1 MNALRALFLAV
12 GGAVGVVYPFVAV
25 ILLGRGF
32 DVVGVGVVTALSALA
47 FTASVPAW
55 GHVADVMLGRPRA
68 LQVSAIG
75 GGLALAV
82 TLLPVPPI
90 VVAICFIAFS
100 ASESAFAPLSDA
112 LAVNGVQDARRDYA
126 RIRLMSSLSFAV
138 ATIAAGFVY
147 DQTGYAPMPI
157 LFALAAAVVVL
168 SAAFVPDVERA
179 DLRSLAPV
187 ATPTEAASREPARRF
202 GSASVALAMA
212 PRLPLALL
220 AIGLIHVGI
229 LAGFTFLSVR
239 LQQLGAEPS
248 TIALSAGIS
257 AFAEI
262 PAFLVL
268 GGLAQRF
275 GIRAV
280 FITST
285 LIYSA
290 CFASWMVLDS
300 PILIVATRIVTGFG
314 FAGIGRRGRLDDRHL
329 AARPPAGNRPSALP
343 DDGFRPGGRRRQCR
357 WRHRVRQCGVRR
369 RLRPG
374 DDRRPARGGG
384 WARGAAA
391 RPGAGGDRPS
401 RRMNATIGFDPGR
414 SLASRPNLI
423 ALGPRLSAA
432 WPTNGRIGGRRR
444 GRDRQGMPRG
454 RVPPP

>member
-12 GGAVGVVYPFVAV
+12 GGAIGVVYPFIAV

-32 DVVGVGVVTALSALA
+32 DVIGVGVVTALSALA

-55 GHVADVMLGRPRA
+55 GHLADVVLGRPRA

-112 LAVNGVQDARRDYA
+112 LAVNGVTDARRDYA

-157 LFALAAAVVVL
+157 LFALAAAVVVV
-168 SAAFVPDVERA
+168 SAAFAPDVERA
-179 DLRSLAPV
+179 DLRTLEPP
-187 ATPTEAASREPARRF
+187 ATPTEADAATVGPSTVPLARTSRGSTRRF
-202 GSASVALAMA
+202 GSASVALAIA

-248 TIALSAGIS
+248 AIALSAGIS

-262 PAFLVL
+262 PAFLIL

-280 FITST
+280 FIAST

-290 CFASWMVLDS
+290 CFASWMVLES
-300 PILIVATRIVTGFG
+300 PILIIATRIVTGFG
-314 FAGIGRRGRLDDRHL
+314 FAGIGVAAVLTIATLLPDRLQGTGQSLYQTTAYGL
-329 AARPPAGNRPSALP
+329 AAIVAN
-343 DDGFRPGGRRRQCR
+343 
-357 WRHRVRQCGVRR
+357 V
-369 RLRPG
+369 
-374 DDRRPARGGG
+374 GGG
-384 WARGAAA
+384 IVYGTAGYAAVFGLAMIVGLLAAA
-391 RPGAGGDRPS
+391 VG
-401 RRMNATIGFDPGR
+401 
-414 SLASRPNLI
+414 LV
-423 ALGPRLSAA
+423 AL
-432 WPTNGRIGGRRR
+432 
-444 GRDRQGMPRG
+444 PRG
-454 RVPPP
+454 RVRVTEARSRG

>member
-157 LFALAAAVVVL
+157 LFALAAAVVVA

-179 DLRSLAPV
+179 DLQSLAPV

-248 TIALSAGIS
+248 AIALSAGIS

-314 FAGIGRRGRLDDRHL
+314 FAGIGVAAVLTIAALLPDRLQGTGQALYQTTAFGL
-329 AARPPAGNRPSALP
+329 AAVVAN
-343 DDGFRPGGRRRQCR
+343 
-357 WRHRVRQCGVRR
+357 V
-369 RLRPG
+369 
-374 DDRRPARGGG
+374 GGG
-384 WARGAAA
+384 IVYGSAGYAAVF
-391 RPGAGGDRPS
+391 GL
-401 RRMNATIGFDPGR
+401 ATIAGL
-414 SLASRPNLI
+414 LAAVVGLV
-423 ALGPRLSAA
+423 AL
-432 WPTNGRIGGRRR
+432 
-444 GRDRQGMPRG
+444 PRG
-454 RVPPP
+454 RVRLATAPRAG